1 MLNNF
6 FINSIRKKYFSKYE
20 EQFYNLVVLEIVERV
35 RFLKK
40 YKEIINKT
48 NIFMYKIKNN
58 FYQ

>member
-6 FINSIRKKYFSKYE
+6 LINNIIKKYFSKYE